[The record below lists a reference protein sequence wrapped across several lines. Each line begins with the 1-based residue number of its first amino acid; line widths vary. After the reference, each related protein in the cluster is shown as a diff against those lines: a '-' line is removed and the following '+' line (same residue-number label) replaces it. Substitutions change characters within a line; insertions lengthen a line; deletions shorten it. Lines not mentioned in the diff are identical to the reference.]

1 MPGICVNSKYKKS
14 KCISNYGIIRRSKDL
29 FIQNRRKKMADQ
41 KTIDKVK
48 ELLEGHCY
56 GPLKE
61 AAEKWLEIADEK
73 YDVKEKAAKAKDAFD
88 DAVDAVKEN
97 AGPAWDKAKEKAGEA
112 FDKIQDTDTY
122 KDLQGKAEPY
132 LEKVKEKADPALEKL
147 AEMELVKQL
156 KEGVATLT
164 ENIEFFSTD
173 KGAEVVGSKEAA
185 EQIKAHAEA
194 MKAEGK
200 EYCDCEACTKARE
213 ILKDL
218 GEDIGE

>member
-1 MPGICVNSKYKKS
+1 
-14 KCISNYGIIRRSKDL
+14 
-29 FIQNRRKKMADQ
+29 MADQ

-61 AAEKWLEIADEK
+61 AAEKWLEVADEK
-73 YDVKEKAAKAKDAFD
+73 YDVKEKAAKAKDALG
-88 DAVDAVKEN
+88 DAVDTVREN
-97 AGPAWDKAKEKAGEA
+97 AGPAWEKAKEKAGPALEKAKEKAGVA
-112 FDKIQDTDTY
+112 FDKIQETDAY
-122 KDLQGKAEPY
+122 KDIQGKAEPY
-132 LEKVKEKADPALEKL
+132 IDKVKEKADPALEKL
-147 AEMELVKQL
+147 AEMELIKQL

-164 ENIEFFSTD
+164 ENIEFFSSD

-200 EYCDCEACTKARE
+200 EFCDCEACTKARE

>member
-1 MPGICVNSKYKKS
+1 
-14 KCISNYGIIRRSKDL
+14 
-29 FIQNRRKKMADQ
+29 MADQ

-56 GPLKE
+56 APLKE

-88 DAVDAVKEN
+88 DAVD
-97 AGPAWDKAKEKAGEA
+97 
-112 FDKIQDTDTY
+112 T
-122 KDLQGKAEPY
+122 
-132 LEKVKEKADPALEKL
+132 VKEKADPALEKL
-147 AEMELVKQL
+147 AEVELIKQL

-200 EYCDCEACTKARE
+200 EFCDCEACTRARE

>member
-1 MPGICVNSKYKKS
+1 MGGI
-14 KCISNYGIIRRSKDL
+14 
-29 FIQNRRKKMADQ
+29 KMADQ
-41 KTIDKVK
+41 KIVEKVK
-48 ELLEGHCY
+48 ALLEGNVY

-61 AAEKWLEIADEK
+61 AAEKWLEVADEK

-88 DAVDAVKEN
+88 DAVDVVKDAAEK
-97 AGPAWDKAKEKAGEA
+97 AAPAIEKAKEKAAPAIEKAKEKAGEA
-112 FDKIQDTDTY
+112 FDKLQDTDTY

-132 LEKVKEKADPALEKL
+132 LEKVKEKADPALEKI
-147 AEMELVKQL
+147 AEIELIKQL
-156 KEGVATLT
+156 KEGIATLT

-173 KGAEVVGSKEAA
+173 KGAEVVGSQELAD
-185 EQIKAHAEA
+185 QIKAHAEA

-200 EYCDCEACTKARE
+200 EFCDCEACTKARE

>member
-1 MPGICVNSKYKKS
+1 
-14 KCISNYGIIRRSKDL
+14 
-29 FIQNRRKKMADQ
+29 MADQ

-48 ELLEGHCY
+48 ELLQGHCY
-56 GPLKE
+56 APLKE
-61 AAEKWLEIADEK
+61 AAEKWLEVADEK
-73 YDVKEKAAKAKDAFD
+73 YDVKEKAAKAKDVFD

-97 AGPAWDKAKEKAGEA
+97 AGPAWEKAKEKA
-112 FDKIQDTDTY
+112 
-122 KDLQGKAEPY
+122 EPY
-132 LEKVKEKADPALEKL
+132 LDKVKDKADPALEKL
-147 AEMELVKQL
+147 AEIELVKQL